1 MRAPLAARSE
11 TLLKFAQIN
20 FVLSGGSREKGK
32 HLLKVWKS
40 LGNSGI
46 GNNQTSV
53 KQELEPSETFHSQS
67 WAPSFSAGL
76 TGFMACG
83 GGIHMACG
91 EAYTW
96 NGGSKM
102 ENRMCRSGSRPGE
115 QKGVVGT
122 LAIYI
127 KQNSLF
133 ILSPVSLLKV
143 LQLLLLEPH
152 KLQVNL
158 EDAHWYSWVN
168 AYGSICA
175 GELQWSWN
183 VYFKSLKSP
192 KFTSSLA
199 SMLSS
204 CSFLGSHNFHAV
216 CFGSSSLLNC

>member
-1 MRAPLAARSE
+1 MGVEGRRENICSRYE
-11 TLLKFAQIN
+11 K
-20 FVLSGGSREKGK
+20 VL
-32 HLLKVWKS
+32 
-40 LGNSGI
+40 GI
-46 GNNQTSV
+46 
-53 KQELEPSETFHSQS
+53 QELVTTRLQWSRNWSLQKPSTARAELLHLVQGSQAS
-67 WAPSFSAGL
+67 WPV
-76 TGFMACG
+76 G
-83 GGIHMACG
+83 GG
-91 EAYTW
+91 AYTW

-143 LQLLLLEPH
+143 LQLLWLEPH

-183 VYFKSLKSP
+183 VYFKSLKSL

-204 CSFLGSHNFHAV
+204 CSFLGSHNFHIA
-216 CFGSSSLLNC
+216 CFGSSSLLNS